1 MKSILPIALFSLL
14 AAIPA
19 ASAQT
24 RANSNDAKF
33 IDKMAVDGTAEVE
46 LGKLA
51 EQKSSN
57 PQVKT
62 FAQRLVSDHT
72 KANQQLMS
80 IAQRDGATPPKS
92 ADKEHSAL
100 QARLAK
106 LNGQAFDRAFVQ
118 AQVEDHQKDIRYLQ
132 QQAQAVQD
140 PNLKSFIRET
150 LPVMQQHL
158 QMAEQIENQ
167 VTGSGSSN
175 PRRR

>member
-1 MKSILPIALFSLL
+1 MKSILPIALLSLL

-24 RANSNDAKF
+24 TTNSNDAKF
-33 IDKMAVDGTAEVE
+33 IDKMARDGTAEVE

-72 KANQQLMS
+72 KANQQLMP
-80 IAQRDGATPPKS
+80 IAQRDGVSPPKS
-92 ADKEHSAL
+92 VDKEHSTL

-118 AQVEDHQKDIRYLQ
+118 AQVEDHRKDIQYLQ

-140 PNLKSFIRET
+140 PNLKSFIQQT

-167 VTGSGSSN
+167 VTGSGSSS

>member
-1 MKSILPIALFSLL
+1 MKSILPVALFTVL
-14 AAIPA
+14 AAIPG

-33 IDKMAVDGTAEVE
+33 IEKMAGDGTAEVE

-62 FAQRLVSDHT
+62 FAQRLVSDHS

-80 IAQRDGATPPKS
+80 IAQRDSVSPPKS

-118 AQVEDHQKDIRYLQ
+118 AQVEDHQKDIQYLQ
-132 QQAQAVQD
+132 QQARAVQD
-140 PNLKSFIRET
+140 PNLKSFIQQT

-167 VTGSGSSN
+167 MTGSGSTV

>member
-1 MKSILPIALFSLL
+1 MKSILPVAFLSLL
-14 AAIPA
+14 AAIPG

-24 RANSNDAKF
+24 RANSNDVKF
-33 IDKMAVDGTAEVE
+33 IEKLAGDGTAEVE

-62 FAQRLVSDHT
+62 FAQRLVTDHS
-72 KANQQLMS
+72 KANQQLLS
-80 IAQRDGATPPKS
+80 IAQSEGVSPPKS

-100 QARLAK
+100 QTRLAK
-106 LNGQAFDRAFVQ
+106 LNGQSFDRAFVQ

-132 QQAQAVQD
+132 QQERAVQD
-140 PNLKSFIRET
+140 PNLKSFIQQT

-158 QMAEQIENQ
+158 QMAEQLENQ
-167 VTGSGSSN
+167 VAGSGSST